1 MTVVDLEVGI
11 DVDPIDQGRLVVVR
25 LVQVDRV
32 VVVRYSIAVG
42 SVVVDTGHD

>member
-1 MTVVDLEVGI
+1 MTVVDLVVGI
-11 DVDPIDQGRLVVVR
+11 DVDPIDQGLVVVR

-42 SVVVDTGHD
+42 SVVEDTDHD